1 MINCKGKSLNDSFP
15 QAGSCSPTG
24 CRGIT
29 IGRQYVNRRVEG
41 PSRLELQL
49 DTPASNLGERLGDLQ
64 QANARPGADVVW
76 ARCQIVLDAAY
87 CQCFGNITDI
97 DIISNDTAVAPDNQR
112 PVEIIS
118 DRKST
123 RLNSSHLGIS
133 YAVF

>member
-24 CRGIT
+24 CRGITIGRQYVNRRVEGPSLLLT

-76 ARCQIVLDAAY
+76 ARCQIVLDA
-87 CQCFGNITDI
+87 
-97 DIISNDTAVAPDNQR
+97 
-112 PVEIIS
+112 
-118 DRKST
+118 
-123 RLNSSHLGIS
+123 
-133 YAVF
+133 